1 MIHYGVLM
9 AKFVGREPRFLPT
22 FPVTE
27 EAANRLS
34 TTPAIGMNSAAI
46 ATYTLTVDSVP
57 SSGGLSMCLAI
68 ARRSASNNHGNSYP
82 RCAITPVKQP
92 STVKVRA
99 SHIERPSRT

>member
-1 MIHYGVLM
+1 M

-68 ARRSASNNHGNSYP
+68 AMVRP
-82 RCAITPVKQP
+82 PQP
-92 STVKVRA
+92 IAQFPQAV
-99 SHIERPSRT
+99 IF